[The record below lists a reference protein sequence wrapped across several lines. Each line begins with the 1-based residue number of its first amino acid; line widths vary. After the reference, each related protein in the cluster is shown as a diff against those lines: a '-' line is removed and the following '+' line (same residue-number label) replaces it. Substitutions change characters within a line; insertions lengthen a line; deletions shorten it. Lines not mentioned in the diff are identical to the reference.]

1 MTKRFLMIL
10 VMVSWCSVVSAEIT
24 VGKYLEMKKDNDP
37 QVMNV
42 IKGYV
47 SGIGDGALWYY
58 VVLHM
63 EHGIKTKVYCVP
75 DSLELNVENYISFLD
90 EKIEL
95 VKKAGK
101 FDPDAPIGMYIIHRL
116 QEVFPCK

>member
-1 MTKRFLMIL
+1 MGL
-10 VMVSWCSVVSAEIT
+10 WCNVVSSADIPA
-24 VGKYLEMKKDNDP
+24 GKYLEMKKDNDP
-37 QVMNV
+37 EVMDFV
-42 IKGYV
+42 KSYIA
-47 SGIGDGALWYY
+47 GIGDGALWYY
-58 VVLHM
+58 VVLHV
-63 EHGIKTKVYCVP
+63 ERGIKTKLYCVP
-75 DSLELNVENYISFLD
+75 VNLGLNVENYISFLD